1 MQSEIIRSIAFFVNE
16 LRQNL
21 DTYQT
26 DYMREK
32 ILNMYNKNNKK
43 PNGLYSG
50 LKQKDCNSWIGTLGC
65 QVLKLK

>member
-1 MQSEIIRSIAFFVNE
+1 MQSEIIRSSAFFVNE

-26 DYMREK
+26 DYKREK
-32 ILNMYNKNNKK
+32 ILIMQNKNNKK

-50 LKQKDCNSWIGTLGC
+50 LKPKDCNSWIVTLGC
-65 QVLKLK
+65 QVLKIK